1 MEHFFYSDG
10 NERKISWSIQTEKSI
25 VKQERNHAEMYFN
38 KITKLQ
44 SKFVALHVGLFWGIG
59 VFIIKNEDRIKI
71 FLDDHSMYDHLNN
84 NKKIDDEFI
93 EKKTVFIKQLILQ
106 RKLNIQY
113 ELITSEKNISKI
125 S

>member
-1 MEHFFYSDG
+1 MFYSDG
-10 NERKISWSIQTEKSI
+10 NEREISWSIQTEKST
-25 VKQERNHAEMYFN
+25 VKQERKHAEMYFN

-59 VFIIKNEDRIKI
+59 VFIIKDGDIIKI
-71 FLDDHSMYDHLNN
+71 FLDDQSMYDHLNN

-93 EKKTVFIKQLILQ
+93 EKKTIFIKQLILQ

-113 ELITSEKNISKI
+113 ELIIPKKNISKI
-125 S
+125 F

>member
-10 NERKISWSIQTEKSI
+10 NEREISWSIQTEKSI
-25 VKQERNHAEMYFN
+25 VKQERKHAEIYFN

-59 VFIIKNEDRIKI
+59 VFIIKNEGRIKI
-71 FLDDHSMYDHLNN
+71 FLDDKSMYDHLKN

-93 EKKTVFIKQLILQ
+93 EKKTIFIKQVILQ